1 MLESLDV
8 GDATRPR
15 SWRPCSPSSAP
26 RARSSLVDRLDN
38 EKLALAARNHPAI
51 KTVDAL
57 GVNVYDVV
65 DRPFLVVSEQALG
78 RLVEVL
84 GA

>member
-1 MLESLDV
+1 MLESLAVPSHKTKDLAAILAKIGV
-8 GDATRPR
+8 EGKVLIVDAR
-15 SWRPCSPSSAP
+15 
-26 RARSSLVDRLDN
+26 DN
-38 EKLALAARNHPAI
+38 ETLTLASRNNPGL

-65 DRPFLVVSEQALG
+65 DRPFVIVSEQALG

-84 GA
+84 GS